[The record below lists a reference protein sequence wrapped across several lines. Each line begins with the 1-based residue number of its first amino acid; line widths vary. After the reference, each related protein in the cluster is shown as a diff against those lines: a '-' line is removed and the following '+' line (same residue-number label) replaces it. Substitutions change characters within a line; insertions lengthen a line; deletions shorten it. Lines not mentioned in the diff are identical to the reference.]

1 MLLSAAIWLQAT
13 DLFTYIRLSSYV
25 YAAIMSL
32 HLVAISLFGGTIVL
46 TDLRLLGWAMTGRPI
61 TDLVDQLRWPKRI
74 GFLAAAT
81 CGFLLF
87 GSKAEEYYYN
97 AFFRTKVTLL
107 LLVAVHALVFRSS
120 VYRQTAELDL
130 APTIPAR
137 AKIAGALS
145 LLLWTGIM
153 ISGRGIGYIEVPF
166 GLHADLREALTAIAN
181 HV

>member
-1 MLLSAAIWLQAT
+1 MLLSFTIWLQAT
-13 DLFTYIRLSSYV
+13 DLFTFIRLSSYV

-32 HLVAISLFGGTIVL
+32 HLVAISLFGGMIVL
-46 TDLRLLGWAMTGRPI
+46 TDLRLLGWAMTGRSI
-61 TDLVDQLRWPKRI
+61 ADVVDQLRWPKRI
-74 GFLAAAT
+74 GFLCAAT

-107 LLVAVHALVFRSS
+107 LLVAVHALIFRSS
-120 VYRQTAELDL
+120 VYQKAAELDL
-130 APTIPAR
+130 AALVPAR
-137 AKIAGALS
+137 AKLAAAIS

-153 ISGRGIGYIEVPF
+153 IAGRGIGYIEVPF
-166 GLHADLREALTAIAN
+166 GLHARLFHAFSAIAP